1 MKKSFEYIFNKYKII
16 DDIIIHLEKDWF
28 FLESAF
34 LNKWI
39 KEKKPN
45 SVMQYELYINSTAS
59 FFRIKKLLT
68 KYLQKYWLFDSIN
81 SFNN

>member
-1 MKKSFEYIFNKYKII
+1 MKKSFEYIFSQYKTI

-34 LNKWI
+34 LTKWI
-39 KEKKPN
+39 KEKKAN
-45 SVMQYELYINSTAS
+45 SVMQFELYINSQTS

-68 KYLQKYWLFDSIN
+68 KFLQKYWLFDSTN
-81 SFNN
+81 GLNN